1 MDPNSRKSLHKVKY
15 LFKWGAI
22 HKIGNGATIQF
33 WNDVW
38 LSSSPLRTCYPKIH
52 AICVDPHISV
62 AEGAGVDWQIALR
75 RRMGVEEMNEWH
87 DLQSSMSVV
96 SMGAGE
102 DEVI

>member
-1 MDPNSRKSLHKVKY
+1 
-15 LFKWGAI
+15 
-22 HKIGNGATIQF
+22 
-33 WNDVW
+33 
-38 LSSSPLRTCYPKIH
+38 
-52 AICVDPHISV
+52 VDPHISV